1 MTNEERDIQRKLKVL
16 QHAEK
21 IGNARKACRYF
32 GVGRSS
38 FYRWRYAYQKHG
50 EAGLKNAKSIPKN
63 PANQT
68 LAEIVETA
76 PERLREVSSWNS
88 EGSLRGAP
96 RQTAVSQPSSPS
108 QRSLFA

>member
-38 FYRWRYAYQKHG
+38 FYRWRDAYQKHG
-50 EAGLKNAKSIPKN
+50 EAGLKNAKSIPCRH
-63 PANQT
+63 
-68 LAEIVETA
+68 L
-76 PERLREVSSWNS
+76 LRY
-88 EGSLRGAP
+88 
-96 RQTAVSQPSSPS
+96 PSALNAGRPTPVLSKPPS
-108 QRSLFA
+108 AAITCPVT

>member
-38 FYRWRYAYQKHG
+38 FYRWRDAYQKQV
-50 EAGLKNAKSIPKN
+50 LSDKSN
-63 PANQT
+63 
-68 LAEIVETA
+68 
-76 PERLREVSSWNS
+76 LR
-88 EGSLRGAP
+88 RGG
-96 RQTAVSQPSSPS
+96 RS
-108 QRSLFA
+108 RSLSV